1 MRRPDRAVYVPRARR
16 AVATSASVTPSPP
29 APDSLQTIPLDS
41 PACSSKSVAH
51 NVPQPSVSN
60 SSPKEK
66 APVTPKSKRSI
77 DRNFCN
83 VYKPPHA
90 RCAEGSD
97 KSVNCVDSESLPR
110 TKSCESSRKVPR
122 KAFAD
127 DLVPKLECSQPPLV
141 NNCEQVVYRQSANES
156 AVVDCA
162 IDSSIDFMNNSD
174 SVITPEKVSQGS
186 LLDNNSIVENGF
198 DNITDIVPN
207 PEHINNVA
215 DDSQEY
221 LSSSNY
227 IDVTNTN
234 SQVDNNIL
242 LSCNVN
248 MDSEKS
254 FDYILQ
260 TVPDVDMN
268 SSTNPDIISDEN
280 AWNNDKDEDKE
291 EKELKKASKEIN
303 RSNRRLMKQSFVSDV
318 LIISNSATDKKQSSS
333 DASNNCDEYCNS
345 ENNKNAENRNDNA
358 KIFNPEEEDWEAI
371 IDENGEWLPPQ
382 LMDELTATVGK
393 VSIQKPRMSYNKYQA
408 AAMQAFSHVLEIYD
422 FPTAFTTNDLLSVLS
437 DFKDT
442 GFEIK
447 WVDDNHALAVFSS
460 TEIGTL
466 RLLVII

>member
-16 AVATSASVTPSPP
+16 SEASTASVTTPP
-29 APDSLQTIPLDS
+29 AADSLQTVSLDS
-41 PACSSKSVAH
+41 PACSSKSV
-51 NVPQPSVSN
+51 PQPSSSN

-66 APVTPKSKRSI
+66 TPVTPKSKRSI

-90 RCAEGSD
+90 RSSD
-97 KSVNCVDSESLPR
+97 STDRSVNDSEPLAR

-127 DLVPKLECSQPPLV
+127 DSVPKLECSQPPLV
-141 NNCEQVVYRQSANES
+141 DTSEQVMYKQSAEES
-156 AVVDCA
+156 AAVDCA
-162 IDSSIDFMNNSD
+162 IDSSIDYKDNSD
-174 SVITPEKVSQGS
+174 LVVTPENVSHGS
-186 LLDNNSIVENGF
+186 LLDNSSIVENGF
-198 DNITDIVPN
+198 DDIVDIVPN
-207 PEHINNVA
+207 SEHIDNITI
-215 DDSQEY
+215 DSQEY
-221 LSSSNY
+221 LNSTEYFDVHSN
-227 IDVTNTN
+227 NLG
-234 SQVDNNIL
+234 NNVL
-242 LSCNVN
+242 LSCDVN
-248 MDSEKS
+248 MDNEKK
-254 FDYILQ
+254 FNYILRP
-260 TVPDVDMN
+260 VPDVDVN
-268 SSTNPDIISDEN
+268 SSTNPDIIENSNEN

-318 LIISNSATDKKQSSS
+318 LIISESSTDNKQSSS
-333 DASNNCDEYCNS
+333 DTSMNCDEYYNS
-345 ENNKNAENRNDNA
+345 ENNKNAENHHDNS
-358 KIFNPEEEDWEAI
+358 KIFNPDEEDWEAM

-393 VSIQKPRMSYNKYQA
+393 VTIQKPRMSYNKYQT

-460 TEIGTL
+460 TEIGMFTL
-466 RLLVII
+466 V